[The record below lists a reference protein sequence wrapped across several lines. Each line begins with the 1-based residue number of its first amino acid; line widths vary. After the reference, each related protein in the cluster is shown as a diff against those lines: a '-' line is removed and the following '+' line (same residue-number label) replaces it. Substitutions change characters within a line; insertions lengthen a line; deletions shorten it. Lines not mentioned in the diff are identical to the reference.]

1 MYVCSKQNEEGTENP
16 YSHMSHVSGRTPYS
30 NNFVTEQ
37 YIGSNTVTPMS
48 RVTQERHVTSPIQSK
63 DQPGIRSIN
72 RSATSQESRNGTNE
86 DEHELQQYSHANGI
100 PKESKTVEDKLLEY
114 ARIEHAR
121 KMQVL
126 EEEHHL
132 QMEILTIQRDRAAA
146 KLKKANFKLNACKSS
161 FHK

>member
-1 MYVCSKQNEEGTENP
+1 MYVCNKQNEEGTENP

-37 YIGSNTVTPMS
+37 YTGSNTVTPMS
-48 RVTQERHVTSPIQSK
+48 RVTQERHVTSPIQST

-72 RSATSQESRNGTNE
+72 KSANE
-86 DEHELQQYSHANGI
+86 DEHEVQQYSHANGI
-100 PKESKTVEDKLLEY
+100 PKESKTVEDQLLEY

-121 KMQVL
+121 KIQVI

-132 QMEILTIQRDRAAA
+132 QMEILTIQRDTAAA